1 MHKYLVLGLLILV
14 GCTQNPQKKS
24 PIELSKEL
32 ELKSGQ
38 LIGSADFGT
47 LTPGQNKVMTLKIKN
62 NGDENLTGPA
72 TISGTDFSIIYQSG
86 CTLLKV
92 GGFCTLK
99 INFDS
104 RGKAPGNYLENIQLD
119 SVLIPVSA
127 EIEAPVQISAV
138 NFTPS
143 SINYGSV
150 TVNDK
155 ISKSL
160 TVKNTGNTVLNS
172 QVQVSSDFSILYDSC
187 SGKNIAPSKTCS
199 VKIYFSG
206 EGKSGLISGTLDYAS
221 SSVALSAEV
230 LVPVLTE
237 QLNVSPSSLS
247 DIIYTE
253 GESSKIITLTL
264 SNSGNV
270 SLTPQM
276 RWLNNQ
282 NLVNAQIIYNQCQ
295 SELLPNRSCIIKI
308 NLPAPANNTNLSQ
321 TLEFAKDAGSAL
333 VSIPMNLKG
342 AIVVNQLLT
351 LIPER
356 NSFGNSYRRNFCT
369 LY

>member
-172 QVQVSSDFSILYDSC
+172 QVQVSSDFPFCMIVARAKILLPAKLVVLRYTSLEK
-187 SGKNIAPSKTCS
+187 GNL
-199 VKIYFSG
+199 
-206 EGKSGLISGTLDYAS
+206 GLFQ
-221 SSVALSAEV
+221 V
-230 LVPVLTE
+230 LWIMQAPVL
-237 QLNVSPSSLS
+237 LF
-247 DIIYTE
+247 
-253 GESSKIITLTL
+253 
-264 SNSGNV
+264 
-270 SLTPQM
+270 
-276 RWLNNQ
+276 
-282 NLVNAQIIYNQCQ
+282 
-295 SELLPNRSCIIKI
+295 LLK
-308 NLPAPANNTNLSQ
+308 
-321 TLEFAKDAGSAL
+321 
-333 VSIPMNLKG
+333 
-342 AIVVNQLLT
+342 
-351 LIPER
+351 
-356 NSFGNSYRRNFCT
+356 Y
-369 LY
+369 